1 MEPTGVQAFLK
12 RKNVNIT
19 VQTYLIDALGAMAF
33 GLFASLLIGTIFATL
48 GDKTQIQAF
57 IVIADYAK
65 SATGAALGVAIAYAL
80 KAPQLVL
87 FSAATVGIAGNA
99 LGGPVGALVATIVA
113 TELGKIVSKETRVD
127 ILVTPGVT
135 IISGVLIA
143 QFVGPGVAAFM
154 DAFGMMVKTAT
165 EMQPFF
171 MGIIVSALI
180 GIALTLPISSAAI
193 CIALTL
199 DGLAGGAATAG
210 CCAQMVG
217 FAVLSFRENGIG
229 GLLAQGLGTSMLQMG
244 NIVKNP
250 KIWIPPT
257 LASMITGP
265 IATVVFQMTN
275 IHTASGMGTCGLV
288 GPIGVYTSMGGGSTM
303 WLGILLVCFILPAVL
318 TWIFGEMCRK
328 ASMDQRRRLKIRSV
342 NNTNIKKRTF
352 CPAFARQT
360 DAFFTPF
367 SLQILHSVRT
377 FQNPDVLFLYTYKRR
392 HLPILWKIPGL
403 LLPVKS
409 GQWFLW

>member
-1 MEPTGVQAFLK
+1 MEQTGVKAFLK

-87 FSAATVGIAGNA
+87 FSAATIGIAGNA

-171 MGIIVSALI
+171 MGILVSALI

-217 FAVLSFRENGIG
+217 FAVLSFRENGVG

-257 LASMITGP
+257 LASMVTGP

-288 GPIGVYTSMGGGSTM
+288 GPIGVYTSMGGGANM
-303 WLGILLVCFILPAVL
+303 WLAILLVCFVLPAVL
-318 TWIFGEMCRK
+318 TWIFGEVCRK
-328 ASMDQRRRLKIRSV
+328 LGWIKDGDLKL
-342 NNTNIKKRTF
+342 
-352 CPAFARQT
+352 
-360 DAFFTPF
+360 D
-367 SLQILHSVRT
+367 L
-377 FQNPDVLFLYTYKRR
+377 
-392 HLPILWKIPGL
+392 
-403 LLPVKS
+403 
-409 GQWFLW
+409 